1 MTGSITYKV
10 GDATQPDARPA
21 VIAHICNDVGGWG
34 AGFVLAI
41 SKRWKAPE
49 AAYREWYARGEGFE
63 LGAVQLVEVEP
74 GLYVANMIAQRD
86 IRSHGGVPPI
96 RYEALHRALDAL
108 DEMVA
113 PETTVHMPRIGCGL
127 AGGSWD
133 EVSTIIDETLVAA
146 GREVVVYDFG

>member
-1 MTGSITYKV
+1 M
-10 GDATQPDARPA
+10 
-21 VIAHICNDVGGWG
+21 
-34 AGFVLAI
+34 
-41 SKRWKAPE
+41 
-49 AAYREWYARGEGFE
+49 
-63 LGAVQLVEVEP
+63 GAVQLVEVEP

-133 EVSTIIDETLVAA
+133 EVSAIIDETLVAA
-146 GREVVVYDFG
+146 GRDVVVYDFG